1 MRQSQRW
8 WIDCWK
14 ARRRHPKAQ
23 RSGCQHT
30 GPLGRRQ
37 RSQRTRLDPRLSLE
51 CRPYQPLQSGTAMGL
66 TGSRNEGSKS
76 IARPSS
82 VSPSVVLKQK
92 EALFISRFIFC
103 RRLPHINPPLL
114 GVLCSAPLCH
124 RRRSCLC
131 LPSLKN
137 EALDLASLHFCRRRP
152 PLHLITPAAIRCL
165 QHYDAPQPSC

>member
-1 MRQSQRW
+1 LLQWGLRCDHNFATAHFANTSHTTHNFAINHANSR
-8 WIDCWK
+8 
-14 ARRRHPKAQ
+14 ARIP
-23 RSGCQHT
+23 
-30 GPLGRRQ
+30 
-37 RSQRTRLDPRLSLE
+37 PRLSLE

-114 GVLCSAPLCH
+114 EVLCSAPLCH

-131 LPSLKN
+131 LPSLKKMR
-137 EALDLASLHFCRRRP
+137 L
-152 PLHLITPAAIRCL
+152 LI
-165 QHYDAPQPSC
+165 

>member
-1 MRQSQRW
+1 MSVAAV
-8 WIDCWK
+8 INAFTSASLSAGCD
-14 ARRRHPKAQ
+14 
-23 RSGCQHT
+23 RST
-30 GPLGRRQ
+30 P
-37 RSQRTRLDPRLSLE
+37 PRLSLE

>member
-1 MRQSQRW
+1 LST
-8 WIDCWK
+8 K
-14 ARRRHPKAQ
+14 EKHNKRR
-23 RSGCQHT
+23 SDD
-30 GPLGRRQ
+30 
-37 RSQRTRLDPRLSLE
+37 RTKRTPEQVPPRLSLE

>member
-1 MRQSQRW
+1 MRPGVSPALER
-8 WIDCWK
+8 K
-14 ARRRHPKAQ
+14 RRSRAKSRAP
-23 RSGCQHT
+23 
-30 GPLGRRQ
+30 
-37 RSQRTRLDPRLSLE
+37 PRLSLE

-152 PLHLITPAAIRCL
+152 PSPSHHARRDPLLTTLRCSAAIL
-165 QHYDAPQPSC
+165 LMPPTFSVWPSQRLTMAFR